1 LLRRGLLVDGRGGD
15 QSGQLERL
23 DEPDLADLA
32 GGRLG
37 DEEVAA
43 LECAPLG
50 LASAHREHPA
60 GACRNTAH
68 LYAAEQNRPHVER

>member
-50 LASAHREHPA
+50 LAPLSLLVGVRR
-60 GACRNTAH
+60 G
-68 LYAAEQNRPHVER
+68 VEGR